1 MREKSYIETRKRGK
15 NREREKTRESRKVES
30 RETDP
35 IRRKGKR
42 ILWNG
47 GCASGGGTLSHDAAD
62 AGATGNGQGV
72 GREREVVGGL
82 RRIPRAVGSDGG
94 SDGGGGVDPCTA
106 I

>member
-1 MREKSYIETRKRGK
+1 M
-15 NREREKTRESRKVES
+15 RESRKVES

-47 GCASGGGTLSHDAAD
+47 GCASDGTLSHDAAD